1 MRGGGDKPGRTAEGE
16 GRHGLSRRVF
26 LRRGTI
32 TAAAVGLVGAV
43 PGLPTL
49 LLGASN
55 DAPAVDTGI
64 GEADGAAAG
73 LSEPLIAHV
82 SDVRAGQISLFQ
94 GEREVVVRS
103 PDLARQLYRAA
114 GR

>member
-1 MRGGGDKPGRTAEGE
+1 MRRAEDRPAGPEGGDE
-16 GRHGLSRRVF
+16 RHGLSRRVF

-49 LLGASN
+49 LLGASS

-73 LSEPLIAHV
+73 WSEPLIAHV

-94 GEREVVVRS
+94 GEREIVVRS